1 MPYYTKYTAARD
13 NINRQ
18 VSHVG
23 HSVRIFAVKRY
34 KPIHLSNTKAG
45 GLLEGSFGEA
55 GSGENPGAFF
65 QSFYISHV
73 PQRSNYSYKR
83 KLNVKNRNKM
93 KSLYFVT

>member
-1 MPYYTKYTAARD
+1 MPYYTEYIAARD
-13 NINRQ
+13 INQQ

-23 HSVRIFAVKRY
+23 DSVRGFAVRRY
-34 KPIHLSNTKAG
+34 KPLHLSNTKAG
-45 GLLEGSFGEA
+45 GLLEGSFGKV

-83 KLNVKNRNKM
+83 KLNVKNQH
-93 KSLYFVT
+93 